1 MRIPLS
7 ICFCVVAG
15 VVSAIDLPVS
25 TNHMRRTISPEARS
39 NMLAK
44 TGGMIVQ
51 EGKGPSIL
59 FLNLQSDVKE
69 DAVRETSELIGKLV
83 RFKTQYQS
91 AKPLKSPVEQ
101 LASKVGG
108 DIAAVVA
115 VIEDPELPA
124 LLIAPESRWALV
136 NVAPLRK
143 GAGTEQIQMRVQKEI
158 WRAFAMV
165 MGASNS
171 NFETC
176 LLKPVFDLSDLDAL
190 KPKTI
195 CPEPFNKIFQ
205 TGQKLGIHPSRMT
218 TYRRAVQ
225 EGWAP
230 APTNDFQK
238 AVWNEV
244 KSGAALKPAV
254 KK

>member
-1 MRIPLS
+1 MKVPLT
-7 ICFCVVAG
+7 IGFCVAAS
-15 VVSAIDLPVS
+15 VVSALDIPASSNSL
-25 TNHMRRTISPEARS
+25 RRTISPEARS

-59 FLNLQSDVKE
+59 FLNLQSAAKE
-69 DAVRETSELIGKLV
+69 ESVRETSELIGKLV
-83 RFKTQYQS
+83 RFRTHCES
-91 AKPLKSPVEQ
+91 AKPLKNPVEQ
-101 LASKVGG
+101 LAAKVGG
-108 DIAAVVA
+108 DTAAVVA
-115 VIEDPELPA
+115 VVEDPDLPV

-136 NVAPLRK
+136 NVAPLKK
-143 GAGTEQIQMRVQKEI
+143 GVGAEQFQVRVQKEI

-176 LLKPVFDLSDLDAL
+176 LLKPVFDPSDLDAL

-244 KSGAALKPAV
+244 KSGIGTKPPV

>member
-1 MRIPLS
+1 MKTLLN
-7 ICFCVVAG
+7 ICLCMTAG
-15 VVSAIDLPVS
+15 AVFAWEMPVP
-25 TNHMRRTISPEARS
+25 TNHVRRTISPEARS

-51 EGKGPSIL
+51 EGKGPAIL
-59 FLNLQSDVKE
+59 FLNLQTEAKE
-69 DAVRETSELIGKLV
+69 DAVRETSELIEKLV
-83 RFKTQYQS
+83 RFKTRYEF
-91 AKPLKSPVEQ
+91 AKALKNPVEQ
-101 LASKVGG
+101 LAGKIGS
-108 DIAAVVA
+108 DTAVVIA
-115 VIEDPELPA
+115 IVSDPNLPA

-136 NVAPLRK
+136 NATPLKK
-143 GAGTEQIQMRVQKEI
+143 GVGTDQQQIRLQKEI

-165 MGASNS
+165 MGAANS

-176 LLKPVFDLSDLDAL
+176 LLKPVFDPADLDAL

-225 EGWAP
+225 EGWAQ

-244 KSGAALKPAV
+244 KSGVGIKPAI

>member
-1 MRIPLS
+1 MRTLLN
-7 ICFCVVAG
+7 ICFCVAS
-15 VVSAIDLPVS
+15 SAVFALDLPVS

-59 FLNLQSDVKE
+59 FLNLQIGVKE
-69 DAVRETSELIGKLV
+69 DSVRETSELIGRLV

-91 AKPLKSPVEQ
+91 AKPLNSPVEQ
-101 LASKVGG
+101 LAARVGG

-115 VIEDPELPA
+115 VVEDPGLPA

-136 NVAPLRK
+136 NVTPLRK
-143 GAGTEQIQMRVQKEI
+143 GAGAEQLEVRVQKEI

-171 NFETC
+171 NFATC
-176 LLKPVFDLSDLDAL
+176 LLKPVFDAADLDAL

-195 CPEPFNKIFQ
+195 CPEPFNKLFQ

-218 TYRRAVQ
+218 TYRKAVQ

-244 KSGAALKPAV
+244 KSGVTGKLPV